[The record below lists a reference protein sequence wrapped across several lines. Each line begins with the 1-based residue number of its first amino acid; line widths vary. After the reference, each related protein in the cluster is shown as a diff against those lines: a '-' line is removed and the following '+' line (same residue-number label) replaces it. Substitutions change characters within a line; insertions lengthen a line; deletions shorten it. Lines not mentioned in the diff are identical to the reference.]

1 MKSHIYKLLL
11 PSALLLLASACLNA
25 APSPATENLE
35 KQYLQ
40 AVQLL
45 EQGGDQNLQEAIQ
58 KLREAS
64 EGGLPEA
71 TNRLGYCLEKGIG
84 VPANA
89 SVAREYFKKA
99 ADTGFAKAQFNYGL
113 FLLKGT
119 GGDKD
124 TANGLDYLEKASH
137 QGFSEAQRILADL
150 YYDGTTDIPKNSE
163 KSFEH
168 FMALAKTG
176 DPEAQNYIATMYS
189 YGIGTKLNRKE
200 AVGWLFK
207 AANQGHSKAQAAL
220 GEFYQYGTGGLPRDT
235 VESIKF
241 YILSA
246 KQGDVLGEKGL
257 EQMTSVATPEVLAE
271 ATNRAEEFEK
281 QHQPPA
287 SRNP

>member
-11 PSALLLLASACLNA
+11 PSGLLLLASACLNA
-25 APSPATENLE
+25 APAPATENLE

-40 AVQLL
+40 AIQLL
-45 EQGGDQNLQEAIQ
+45 EQGGEQNLQEAIQ
-58 KLREAS
+58 KLREAA

-71 TNRLGYCLEKGIG
+71 SNRLGYCLEKGIG
-84 VPANA
+84 VPANP

-99 ADTGFAKAQFNYGL
+99 ADEGLAKAKFNYGL

-124 TANGLDYLEKASH
+124 TATGLDYLEKASQ

-150 YYDGTTDIPKNSE
+150 YYDGTTDIPKNPE
-163 KSFEH
+163 KSFEQ

-176 DPEAQNYIATMYS
+176 DPEAQNYIGTMYS
-189 YGIGTKLNRKE
+189 FGIGTKLNRKE
-200 AVGWLFK
+200 AVGWMFK

-220 GEFYQYGTGGLPRDT
+220 GEFYQYGSGGLPRDM

-241 YILSA
+241 YMLSA
-246 KQGDVLGEKGL
+246 RQGDILGEKGM
-257 EQMTSVATPEVLAE
+257 EQMTIVATPEILAE
-271 ATNRAEEFEK
+271 ATNRVEEFEK